1 MILVIDAGNTNITMG
16 AYEGEK
22 LLFVSRLA
30 TDRTATVDRVAIDI
44 YSILQINRVSDRNF
58 EGAVISSVV
67 PEITSALRR
76 AVSAITGK
84 KPVVIGPGVKTGLNI
99 RIDDPAGLGA
109 DLVATAVAAKALYAL
124 PGLIIDLGTA
134 TKVSALDEKGA
145 FLGCSISPGVKLSL
159 SALSQ
164 GASQLP
170 AISLQVPDHAIGT
183 NTLDSMNAGTILGTV
198 DMLDGMCDRFSREL
212 KSPVKSI
219 VATGGLCS
227 IAENCQHD
235 IIINQDLVLQGL
247 KIIYDRNGAR

>member
-124 PGLIIDLGTA
+124 PCLIIDLGTA

-145 FLGCSISPGVKLSL
+145 
-159 SALSQ
+159 
-164 GASQLP
+164 
-170 AISLQVPDHAIGT
+170 
-183 NTLDSMNAGTILGTV
+183 
-198 DMLDGMCDRFSREL
+198 
-212 KSPVKSI
+212 
-219 VATGGLCS
+219 
-227 IAENCQHD
+227 
-235 IIINQDLVLQGL
+235 
-247 KIIYDRNGAR
+247 